1 LDVLHQQV
9 VEPVVIPLTL
19 LLEQVK
25 SVVQVVEVVVMDLQ
39 VEVLLQEQQ
48 VTHQKLI
55 QIKVLLVEVVQ

>member
-25 SVVQVVEVVVMDLQ
+25 LVVQVVEVVVMDLQ

>member
-1 LDVLHQQV
+1 M

>member
-1 LDVLHQQV
+1 M
-9 VEPVVIPLTL
+9 IPLTL

-25 SVVQVVEVVVMDLQ
+25 LVVQVVEVVVMDLQ

>member
-1 LDVLHQQV
+1 V

>member
-1 LDVLHQQV
+1 M

-25 SVVQVVEVVVMDLQ
+25 LVVQVVEVVVMDLQ

-55 QIKVLLVEVVQ
+55 QIKVLLVEVVK